1 MWYRASG
8 PEAEGDKHLT
18 HNFTAYAESDDGIEW
33 ERPNLELIEFD
44 GSTENN
50 LCLADPDVRN
60 ISVFQDP
67 DPDVSDEERYKAVGK
82 SEDSGSGPAELYAV
96 TSPDGVSWERLDEE
110 PLITAPADDP
120 QFDSPVNVFWDGL
133 RERYVIYVRG
143 WYPDGPQRRIRAIR
157 MTSSEDFREW
167 SDWEYITIEGWNSWR
182 EHLYTNSAHR
192 YYRAPYYLMFPKRFL
207 PERQADPDWSHTGL
221 SDVLLLASRDGEA
234 WTQVGDDAFLR
245 PGHDPNNWHDRAI
258 YLASNT
264 VRTGDGK
271 MSLYALQNYRTE
283 EVHIRR
289 YTLREDGFVSAH
301 AGRGG
306 GTLVTKPLAFDG
318 DRLEVNYATSAAGV
332 VRVGLLDADGRPIEG
347 YSAAACEDLIGDEID
362 TTVTWASDPDVSD
375 CTDDPVRLRF
385 ELEEAD
391 LYSFKFSAT

>member
-1 MWYRASG
+1 
-8 PEAEGDKHLT
+8 
-18 HNFTAYAESDDGIEW
+18 
-33 ERPNLELIEFD
+33 
-44 GSTENN
+44 
-50 LCLADPDVRN
+50 
-60 ISVFQDP
+60 
-67 DPDVSDEERYKAVGK
+67 
-82 SEDSGSGPAELYAV
+82 
-96 TSPDGVSWERLDEE
+96 
-110 PLITAPADDP
+110 
-120 QFDSPVNVFWDGL
+120 VNVFWDGL

-207 PERQADPDWSHTGL
+207 PERQADPEQFPDWPHDGL

-245 PGHDPNNWHDRAI
+245 PGHDPNNWHDRAV

-306 GTLVTKPLAFDG
+306 GVLVTKPITFDG

-332 VRVGLLDADGRPIEG
+332 VRVGIQDADGRPIEG

-362 TTVTWASDPDVSD
+362 TTITWRGDPDVGALAD
-375 CTDDPVRLRF
+375 RQVRLRF

-391 LYSFKFSAT
+391 LYSFRFL